1 MDTTTRQDAAL
12 AGPMRQLAAPLLLLA
27 GFWTPAIL
35 SLEIEWRHNEQ
46 YQFGYFVPFFTL
58 YLLAMRMRDAPA
70 SQPSSLPFNFM
81 WLPTLALVPLL
92 LIRTA
97 NPDWRFIY
105 LALTANAFVASCLLI
120 DYSAGKKIL
129 FHLLPAG
136 LMILFAVPW
145 MTRIENSL
153 IQFLMHL
160 VATITV
166 DILNLM
172 GIFAIRQGNLIQLSD
187 TMVGVEEA
195 CSGIRSLQSSLMAG
209 YLFGELFRY
218 RWPGRIALILA
229 GAILTFLLNIGRTLS
244 LTWITWADGSEAFR
258 QWHDPIGQAVAFGGF
273 AGIWIIALYF
283 RPRSDPQNNPKP
295 TSLSGRFPAIP
306 GLRQVLPVLSLIAL
320 AWSFNWIWYHPIRQP
335 SNIATGSFRNL
346 NWTALSPNIQTI
358 PIDAFTRAQL
368 KYDSGD
374 QRVWQHHDKS
384 IWTAFHFYWESGS
397 ISSHAGVHRPENCLP
412 SAGMALV
419 KEHDRYFWEPAP
431 QVAIPF
437 QAFTFRLYD
446 RDIEVFFAV
455 WNDNLSQPI
464 LSTSTKERL
473 IEAWNGNRVM
483 GRNSLEFIVEGT
495 KSHEHAR
502 AELSSILQT
511 IGSTLDLPRQ
521 P

>member
-1 MDTTTRQDAAL
+1 MNTQSIQDAPRFSGYRRIGASL
-12 AGPMRQLAAPLLLLA
+12 ILLA
-27 GFWTPAIL
+27 GFWIPALL

-58 YLLAMRMRDAPA
+58 YLLAMRLRDAPP
-70 SQPSSLPFNFM
+70 SQPTSQPFKLL
-81 WLPTLALVPLL
+81 WLPALALLPLV
-92 LIRTA
+92 IVRTA

-105 LALTANAFVASCLLI
+105 LALTANALIASSLLI
-120 DYSAGKKIL
+120 AYAAGRRTL
-129 FHLLPAG
+129 YHLLPAA

-153 IQFLMHL
+153 IQYLMHL

-172 GIFAIRQGNLIQLSD
+172 GIFAVRHGNLIQLSD

-218 RWPGRIALILA
+218 RWSGRAALIFV
-229 GAILTFLLNIGRTLS
+229 GAILTFLLNIARTLS
-244 LTWITWADGSEAFR
+244 LTWITYSHGSDAFR

-273 AGIWIIALYF
+273 AGIWIIALCF
-283 RPRSDPQNNPKP
+283 RPRIQSHAIREHPPMSAHFPDPP
-295 TSLSGRFPAIP
+295 S
-306 GLRQVLPVLSLIAL
+306 LRQVMPLLLLMAGIWIL
-320 AWSFNWIWYHPIRQP
+320 NWIWYHPLRQP
-335 SNIATGSFRNL
+335 TNIVTGSFREL
-346 NWTALSPNIQTI
+346 NWSTLAPSIQTI
-358 PIDAFTRAQL
+358 PIDAFTKAQL
-368 KYDSGD
+368 KYDSGH
-374 QRVWQHHDKS
+374 QRVWQHPNKS

-419 KEHDRYFWEPAP
+419 KEHDPFIWKPGP
-431 QVAIPF
+431 QVTIPF
-437 QAFTFRLYD
+437 QSFTFRLYD
-446 RDIEVFFAV
+446 RDIEVFFSV

-464 LSTSTKERL
+464 LSTTTRERL

-483 GRNSLEFIVEGT
+483 GRNSLEFIVEGS
-495 KSHEHAR
+495 KSHEQAR
-502 AELSSILQT
+502 SELAGILQT
-511 IGSTLDLPRQ
+511 LGSTLELP
-521 P
+521 PHP